1 MQSRQYAARQKVRYL
16 WRADARGRRR
26 LHTPFMGVK
35 RQAIAVLRGNPYKSV
50 HKEKENAGSRKACGG
65 IFLKLTEKIF
75 ASTNIFS

>member
-1 MQSRQYAARQKVRYL
+1 MPQ
-16 WRADARGRRR
+16 GRRFATLYNIR
-26 LHTPFMGVK
+26 K
-35 RQAIAVLRGNPYKSV
+35 EQAIAVLRGNPYKSV